1 MCAEVTWNAEVSY
14 IHLGSMAENL
24 QFLSGKK
31 KPYPNTNYHLLIFC
45 HVVLSSELFHKIYKP
60 TFLGFQF
67 FSEVPYHAS
76 M

>member
-31 KPYPNTNYHLLIFC
+31 KTLPQYQLPSVN
-45 HVVLSSELFHKIYKP
+45 
-60 TFLGFQF
+60 FLPRSFKF
-67 FSEVPYHAS
+67 
-76 M
+76 